1 MDRVKSAMRQVPLLV
16 PAVLVLAG
24 AGGTALAQHE
34 HANPRHPRDASATY
48 PFKPSSSQRSTRRSD
63 GLVPWWDD
71 GRPCSVGCRAPHTI
85 PGWPLKPFHH
95 QHALRDTIDARRD
108 STFHVGIDI
117 QASKNDRVYAIQPGT
132 VHVIE
137 SSGAEERVQ
146 VGNFIYWHIKH
157 RVHEGQRVSPYKTV
171 LGLIKPGFGHLHL
184 SEVDLG
190 NHYLD
195 PLRPGGRAVA
205 PWRDTAAPV
214 IGKPSFKG
222 GGRVYIKAFDRQSFI
237 EQTTFETPV
246 LSLAGLAWRVFD
258 SHGRAL
264 GPLNWAFRGT
274 QVLPFS
280 MDRLVWAPDAHRPGF
295 SCFALRHICKPNW
308 DYVLAGGLAPPLTR
322 STLTGCG
329 CRLSVY
335 AWDYASN
342 SVARDFTFGR
352 GTGSVAAI
360 PPRIAPKPL
369 VPAPP
374 PPARRADRG

>member
-1 MDRVKSAMRQVPLLV
+1 MRR
-16 PAVLVLAG
+16 PAVLVALVLLVPGLPA
-24 AGGTALAQHE
+24 AAALAQHE
-34 HANPRHPRDASATY
+34 HNINRHVRNPVATF
-48 PFKPSSSQRSTRRSD
+48 PFRPSPSQRNTKSRD

-71 GRPCSVGCRAPHTI
+71 GRPCSVGCRPRGAI
-85 PGWPLKPFHH
+85 PGWPLTPFHD
-95 QHALRDTIDARRD
+95 QHALRDPIDARRD

-132 VHVIE
+132 VHVIQA
-137 SSGAEERVQ
+137 SGAEERVQ

-157 RVHEGQRVSPYKTV
+157 RVHEGQRVTPYKTV

-184 SEVDLG
+184 SEVDAG
-190 NHYLD
+190 NHYLN
-195 PLRPGGRAVA
+195 PLRPGGRVVG
-205 PWRDTAAPV
+205 PWRDTAPPV
-214 IGKPSFKG
+214 IGRPQFRS
-222 GGRVYIKAFDRQSFI
+222 GGRVDIKAFDRQSFI
-237 EQTTFETPV
+237 VQTSYETPV

-280 MDRLVWAPDAHRPGF
+280 MDRLIWAPDARRPGF
-295 SCFALRHICKPNW
+295 TCFALRYICKPNW

-352 GTGSVAAI
+352 GSGTFS
-360 PPRIAPKPL
+360 PPRIEPKPL
-369 VPAPP
+369 APAPP
-374 PPARRADRG
+374 PRAHRSDRG

>member
-1 MDRVKSAMRQVPLLV
+1 MRQTALLV
-16 PAVLVLAG
+16 VAVVVLASVVAG
-24 AGGTALAQHE
+24 AALAQRQQT
-34 HANPRHPRDASATY
+34 HAHHRHDATVTY
-48 PFKPSSSQRSTRRSD
+48 PFAPSPSQRHTRSSD

-71 GRPCSVGCRAPHTI
+71 GTPCSVGCRAPHTI

-146 VGNFIYWHIKH
+146 VGNFIYWHVKH

-184 SEVDLG
+184 SEVDFG

-205 PWRDTAAPV
+205 PWRDTARPV
-214 IGKPSFKG
+214 IGKPSFN

-237 EQTTFETPV
+237 EQTTYLTPV
-246 LSLAGLAWRVFD
+246 LPVAGLAWRMFD
-258 SHGRAL
+258 SHGRAV
-264 GPLNWAFRGT
+264 GPLEWAFRGT
-274 QVLPFS
+274 QVLPFGL
-280 MDRLVWAPDAHRPGF
+280 DRTIWAPDARRPGF
-295 SCFALRHICKPNW
+295 TCFAVRYVCKPNW
-308 DYVLAGGLAPPLTR
+308 DYVLAGGLAPGLSR
-322 STLTGCG
+322 STLDACG

-342 SVARDFTFGR
+342 SVARDFSFGR
-352 GTGSVAAI
+352 GGGSAGAP
-360 PPRIAPKPL
+360 PPRIAPKRTL
-369 VPAPP
+369 PAEPP
-374 PPARRADRG
+374 VAHRSDRD

>member
-1 MDRVKSAMRQVPLLV
+1 MRQTALLV
-16 PAVLVLAG
+16 AAVVLLASVSG
-24 AGGTALAQHE
+24 AALAQRQHGN
-34 HANPRHPRDASATY
+34 ARHMHDATATY
-48 PFKPSSSQRSTRRSD
+48 PFKPSPSQRHTRSSD

-71 GRPCSVGCRAPHTI
+71 GRPCSVGCRAPHVI

-117 QASKNDRVYAIQPGT
+117 QASKNDRVYAIQSGT

-157 RVHEGQRVSPYKTV
+157 RVHEGQRVTPYKTV

-184 SEVDLG
+184 SEVDFG

-205 PWRDTAAPV
+205 PWRDTAPPV

-237 EQTTFETPV
+237 EQTTFLTPV
-246 LSLAGLAWRVFD
+246 LPVAGLAYRVFD
-258 SHGRAL
+258 SHGHAV
-264 GPLNWAFRGT
+264 GPLEWAFRGT

-280 MDRLVWAPDAHRPGF
+280 LDRTIWAPDARRPGF
-295 SCFALRHICKPNW
+295 SCFALRYICKPNW
-308 DYVLAGGLAPPLTR
+308 DYVLAGGLAPGLSR
-322 STLTGCG
+322 GTLDGCG

-342 SVARDFTFGR
+342 SVARDFLFGR
-352 GTGSVAAI
+352 SRSKAAGP
-360 PPRIAPKPL
+360 PPRIAPKL
-369 VPAPP
+369 APP
-374 PPARRADRG
+374 VEPPVAHRSDRD

>member
-1 MDRVKSAMRQVPLLV
+1 MRRAMALL
-16 PAVLVLAG
+16 ALVLP
-24 AGGTALAQHE
+24 ALALLGATAAAQHVRRNTK
-34 HANPRHPRDASATY
+34 HNRSADATY
-48 PFKPSSSQRSTRRSD
+48 PFAPSSSQRFTKSSD

-71 GRPCSVGCRAPHTI
+71 GRPCSVGCRPRGAI
-85 PGWPLKPFHH
+85 PGWPLKPFHDR
-95 QHALRDTIDARRD
+95 HALRDTIDARRD

-184 SEVDLG
+184 SEVDFG

-205 PWRDTAAPV
+205 PWRDTARPV
-214 IGKPSFKG
+214 IGKPSFN
-222 GGRVYIKAFDRQSFI
+222 GGRGHIKACARQSFI
-237 EQTTFETPV
+237 EQTTYLTPV
-246 LSLAGLAWRVFD
+246 LPVAGLAWRMFD
-258 SHGRAL
+258 SHGRAV
-264 GPLNWAFRGT
+264 GPLEWAFRGT

-280 MDRLVWAPDAHRPGF
+280 LDRTIWAPDARRPGF
-295 SCFALRHICKPNW
+295 TCFAVRYVCKPNW
-308 DYVLAGGLAPPLTR
+308 DYVLAGGLAPGLSR
-322 STLTGCG
+322 STLDACG

-342 SVARDFTFGR
+342 SVARDFQFGR
-352 GTGSVAAI
+352 GRGAAA
-360 PPRIAPKPL
+360 PPAISRPKPL
-369 VPAPP
+369 VAAPP
-374 PPARRADRG
+374 VPARRGDRG